1 MKSNGRRRRL
11 GWFWPVL
18 AAIVLYFLSVL
29 VSQQMHLNQVGQSQ
43 AIAEN
48 RLSAAQQEN
57 ARLKQEISDLHDLA
71 HIERI
76 AREELGMTKQGEL
89 PYSAARK

>member
-1 MKSNGRRRRL
+1 MSAKGKKRRL

-29 VSQQMHLNQVGQSQ
+29 ISQQMHLNQVGQSQ
-43 AIAEN
+43 AIAEK
-48 RLSAAQQEN
+48 RLDAAQQEN
-57 ARLKQEISDLHDLA
+57 VRLKQEIADLHDLTY
-71 HIERI
+71 IERI
-76 AREELGMTKQGEL
+76 AREELGMTKRGEL